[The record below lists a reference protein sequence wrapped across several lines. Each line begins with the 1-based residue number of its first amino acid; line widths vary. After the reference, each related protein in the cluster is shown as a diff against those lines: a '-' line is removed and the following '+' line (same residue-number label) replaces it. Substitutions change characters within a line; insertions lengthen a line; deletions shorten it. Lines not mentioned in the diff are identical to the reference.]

1 MTVIRMLN
9 QHGTITGFE
18 VKGHSGAGTEGN
30 DLVCAAI
37 SFLATTC
44 ANAIEEISGKAPAIK
59 QSEAYLKAEVPLRD
73 VSASVTTILQTFYRG
88 ARDLLEAY
96 PEHIS
101 LIDK

>member
-9 QHGTITGFE
+9 QHGTLTGFE
-18 VKGHSGAGTEGN
+18 VKGHAGAGTEGN

-44 ANAIEEISGKAPAIK
+44 ANALEEVAGKTPVLI
-59 QSEAYLKAEVPLRD
+59 QDEAYLKAELPIKD
-73 VSASVTTILQTFYRG
+73 ISASATTILLTFYRG
-88 ARDLLEAY
+88 AKDLFEAH
-96 PEHIS
+96 PRHVS